1 MADKITVA
9 APVESKTGER
19 SAATTFRKDGRFRFG
34 AMKSGGLRP
43 VLLRCLGVAI
53 LLVAWQI
60 YGSTVNPLLFAT
72 PVKVAKA
79 FVHLVGNGEM
89 PSAALVSAQPFF
101 AGLVLA
107 VVVGIVLGTLLA
119 RFRTLQETVMLLTTG
134 LYSIPA
140 VALVPLLILWF
151 GLGVTSKTAVVF
163 LLAVFPVLFSTFDGI
178 RSVSAS
184 HADTA
189 RAYGASEWQTIR
201 TVTIPAALPFIMSGF
216 RQSTGRALIGLIVG
230 EIFTGVSGLG
240 GLIVNYTNTLK
251 MPNVLAVVA
260 LLGMV
265 GMFLMGSGTWLE
277 RKVAPWKETERA
289 M

>member
-1 MADKITVA
+1 MADQATVSSRPGSR
-9 APVESKTGER
+9 APG
-19 SAATTFRKDGRFRFG
+19 ATLPTPRASRRTRL
-34 AMKSGGLRP
+34 GLRP
-43 VLLRCLGVAI
+43 ILLRCLG
-53 LLVAWQI
+53 LLLLLAVWQW
-60 YGSTVNPLLFAT
+60 YGSSVNPLLFAT
-72 PVKVAKA
+72 PVKVAQA
-79 FVHLVGNGEM
+79 FVHLVQDGELGA
-89 PSAALVSAQPFF
+89 AALVSAKPFF

-107 VVVGIVLGTLLA
+107 VVVGIVVGTLLA
-119 RFRTLQETVMLLTTG
+119 RFRVLQETLMLLVTG

-178 RSVSAS
+178 RSVSSS
-184 HADTA
+184 HADAA
-189 RAYGASEWQTIR
+189 RAYGASEWQTVR
-201 TVTIPAALPFIMSGF
+201 TVTIPAAVPFIMSGF

-230 EIFTGVSGLG
+230 ELFTGISGLG
-240 GLIVNYTNTLK
+240 GMIVSYTNTLQ
-251 MPNVLAVVA
+251 MANVLAVVA

-265 GMFLMGSGTWLE
+265 GMFLMGSGSWLE

>member
-1 MADKITVA
+1 MAEPATIS
-9 APVESKTGER
+9 APGGPRAPGAPLVGAR
-19 SAATTFRKDGRFRFG
+19 GGRRRPV
-34 AMKSGGLRP
+34 GLRP
-43 VLLRCLGVAI
+43 VLLRILGLAVLLGV
-53 LLVAWQI
+53 WQW

-72 PVKVAKA
+72 PIKVAEA
-79 FVHLVGNGEM
+79 FVHLIRDGELGA
-89 PSAALVSAQPFF
+89 AALVSAQPFF
-101 AGLVLA
+101 AGLILA
-107 VVVGIVLGTLLA
+107 VAVGIVVGTLLA
-119 RFRTLQETVMLLTTG
+119 RFRVLQESLMLLVTG

-184 HADTA
+184 HADAA
-189 RAYGASEWQTIR
+189 RAYGASEWQTVR
-201 TVTIPAALPFIMSGF
+201 TVTIPAAMPFIMSGF

-230 EIFTGVSGLG
+230 ELFTGISGLG
-240 GLIVNYTNTLK
+240 GMIVSYTNTLQ
-251 MPNVLAVVA
+251 MANVLAVVA

-265 GMFLMGSGTWLE
+265 GMFLMGSGSWLE

>member
-1 MADKITVA
+1 MADRAILSPPGGSR
-9 APVESKTGER
+9 APGAPAPGAR
-19 SAATTFRKDGRFRFG
+19 AGRRRPVG
-34 AMKSGGLRP
+34 MRALGLRILGLA
-43 VLLRCLGVAI
+43 VLLAV
-53 LLVAWQI
+53 WQW

-72 PVKVAKA
+72 PVKVAEA
-79 FVHLVGNGEM
+79 FVRLLRDGELGA
-89 PSAALVSAQPFF
+89 AALVSAKPFF

-107 VVVGIVLGTLLA
+107 VVVGVVVGTLLA
-119 RFRTLQETVMLLTTG
+119 RFRVLQESLMLLVTG

-184 HADTA
+184 HADAA
-189 RAYGASEWQTIR
+189 RAYGASEWQTVR
-201 TVTIPAALPFIMSGF
+201 TVTIPAAMPFIMSGF

-230 EIFTGVSGLG
+230 ELFTGISGLG
-240 GLIVNYTNTLK
+240 GMIVSYTNTLQ
-251 MPNVLAVVA
+251 MANVLAVVA

-265 GMFLMGSGTWLE
+265 GMFLMGSGSWLE

>member
-1 MADKITVA
+1 MADPVVLPARGGPSATRLSPPVA
-9 APVESKTGER
+9 RRRRLTA
-19 SAATTFRKDGRFRFG
+19 
-34 AMKSGGLRP
+34 GGLRP
-43 VLLRCLGVAI
+43 VLLRSLGIGV

-72 PVKVAKA
+72 PVRVAQA
-79 FVHLVGNGEM
+79 FVHLVADGELG
-89 PSAALVSAQPFF
+89 SAALVSAQPFL

-107 VVVGIVLGTLLA
+107 VVVGIVVGTLLA
-119 RFRTLQETVMLLTTG
+119 RFRVLQETTMLLVTG

-178 RSVSAS
+178 RSVSAT
-184 HADTA
+184 HADAA
-189 RAYGASEWQTIR
+189 RAYGASEWQTVG

-230 EIFTGVSGLG
+230 ELFTGISGLG
-240 GLIVNYTNTLK
+240 GMIVSYTNTLQ
-251 MPNVLAVVA
+251 MANVLAVVA
-260 LLGMV
+260 LLGVV

>member
-1 MADKITVA
+1 MADRVA
-9 APVESKTGER
+9 GSAPGGFR
-19 SAATTFRKDGRFRFG
+19 AAGVAFRGSRTNGRTPH
-34 AMKSGGLRP
+34 GLRP
-43 VLLRCLGVAI
+43 ILLRCLG
-53 LLVAWQI
+53 LLVLLAVWQW

-72 PVKVAKA
+72 PVKVAQA
-79 FVHLVGNGEM
+79 FVRLLRNGELGE
-89 PSAALVSAQPFF
+89 AALVSARPFVI
-101 AGLVLA
+101 GLVLA
-107 VVVGIVLGTLLA
+107 VVVGIVVGTLLA
-119 RFRTLQETVMLLTTG
+119 RFRVLQETVMLLVTG

-178 RSVSAS
+178 RSVSSS
-184 HADTA
+184 HADAA
-189 RAYGASEWQTIR
+189 RAYGASEWQTVR
-201 TVTIPAALPFIMSGF
+201 TVTVPAAVPFIMSGF

-230 EIFTGVSGLG
+230 ELFTGISGLG
-240 GLIVNYTNTLK
+240 GLIVSYTNSLQ
-251 MPNVLAVVA
+251 MANVLAVVA

-265 GMFLMGSGTWLE
+265 GMFLMGSGSWLE

>member
-1 MADKITVA
+1 VADNIETVPAVDTARGVEDA
-9 APVESKTGER
+9 APGGVQAVPATGGAPGR
-19 SAATTFRKDGRFRFG
+19 SW
-34 AMKSGGLRP
+34 RP
-43 VLLRCLGVAI
+43 FLLRLLGLAVFFI
-53 LLVAWQI
+53 AWQI

-72 PVKVAKA
+72 PVKVAEA
-79 FVHLVGNGEM
+79 FVKLVQDGELGA
-89 PSAALVSAQPFF
+89 AALVSAQPFF

-107 VVVGIVLGTLLA
+107 VVVGIVVGTLLA
-119 RFRTLQETVMLLTTG
+119 RFRVLQEATMLLVTG

-151 GLGVTSKTAVVF
+151 GLGMRSKTAVVF

-184 HADTA
+184 HADAA
-189 RAYGASEWQTIR
+189 RAYGASEWQTVS

-230 EIFTGVSGLG
+230 ELFTGISGLG
-240 GLIVNYTNTLK
+240 GLIVGYTNSLQ

-260 LLGMV
+260 LLGAV
-265 GMFLMGSGTWLE
+265 GMFLMGAGTWLE
-277 RKVAPWKETERA
+277 RRVAPWKESERA
-289 M
+289 L